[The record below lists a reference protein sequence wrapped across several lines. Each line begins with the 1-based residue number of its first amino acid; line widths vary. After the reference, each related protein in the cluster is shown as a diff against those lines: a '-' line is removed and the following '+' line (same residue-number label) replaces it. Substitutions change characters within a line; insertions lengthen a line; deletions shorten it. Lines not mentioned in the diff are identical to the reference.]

1 MKLKKIISVFL
12 ILVLSIQLLP
22 LKQIVSWLSSGQMTE
37 EIVHANDSGKNNSGL
52 EEIHKHFPDVQHLV
66 TPHSIYF
73 STGSI
78 YHDAEALIRRHADDI
93 PTPPPNC

>member
-1 MKLKKIISVFL
+1 M
-12 ILVLSIQLLP
+12 
-22 LKQIVSWLSSGQMTE
+22 KQIVSWLSSGQMTE

-52 EEIHKHFPDVQHLV
+52 EEIHKHFPLTQISLI
-66 TPHSIYF
+66 PHSIYF
-73 STGSI
+73 SQSSI